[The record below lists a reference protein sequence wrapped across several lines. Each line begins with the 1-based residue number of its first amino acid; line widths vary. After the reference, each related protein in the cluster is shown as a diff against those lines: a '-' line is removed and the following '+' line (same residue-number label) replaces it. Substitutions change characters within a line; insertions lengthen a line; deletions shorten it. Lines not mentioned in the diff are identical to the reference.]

1 MTQLPPPS
9 FPAPP
14 TPEVEPPRSRHGWVI
29 GASIVGVGLGVGG
42 LVVGATA
49 LASSSGDEPA
59 STVSADASPAAIDS
73 GNLPP
78 ELDEFIAGAEEFGA
92 CITGQIDLPT
102 HDADG
107 GPLVIVA
114 DPSGDGELQIIE
126 FGDADGSITIER
138 SADDLTVDTT
148 TTSGGDITTT
158 TGDDLIASLD
168 DLFADLG
175 TAFEA
180 CEGSLPP
187 IPPLG
192 DIFGDIPGL
201 EDFNLD
207 DFNLDD
213 FSLDDFSLDDFS
225 LDQLPGLEDF
235 NLDDFDLDQFEDFE
249 FDFNFDDF
257 DLEEFDLD
265 DFDIENL
272 PSLDELFDR
281 FQQQN

>member
-14 TPEVEPPRSRHGWVI
+14 TPDAEPPRSRRGWVI

-59 STVSADASPAAIDS
+59 STVSADALPTAIDS
-73 GNLPP
+73 DSLPP

-114 DPSGDGELQIIE
+114 DPSGDGDLQIIE
-126 FGDADGSITIER
+126 FGEGDGSITIER
-138 SADDLTVDTT
+138 SGDDITVDTD
-148 TTSGGDITTT
+148 GDITAT
-158 TGDDLIASLD
+158 TGDDIVASLD

-213 FSLDDFSLDDFS
+213 FD

-235 NLDDFDLDQFEDFE
+235 NFDDFNLDDFNLDDFNLDQFEDFE
-249 FDFNFDDF
+249 FDFN
-257 DLEEFDLD
+257 LD

-272 PSLDELFDR
+272 PSLDELFDQ

>member
-14 TPEVEPPRSRHGWVI
+14 TPDVEPPPRNRRGWVI
-29 GASIVGVGLGVGG
+29 GASVVGVGLGVGG
-42 LVVGATA
+42 LVIGATA

-59 STVSADASPAAIDS
+59 TTVSADALPAAIDS
-73 GNLPP
+73 DNLPP
-78 ELDEFIAGAEEFGA
+78 ELDDFIAGAEEFGA

-102 HDADG
+102 HNADG

-114 DPSGDGELQIIE
+114 DPSGDGDLQIIE
-126 FGDADGSITIER
+126 FGDGDGSITIER
-138 SADDLTVDTT
+138 SGDDITVDTT

-158 TGDDLIASLD
+158 TGDDIIASLD

-180 CEGSLPP
+180 CAGSLPP

-207 DFNLDD
+207 DFDLDDFNLDD
-213 FSLDDFSLDDFS
+213 FDF
-225 LDQLPGLEDF
+225 DQLPGLEDF

-249 FDFNFDDF
+249 FDFNLDDF
-257 DLEEFDLD
+257 DL
-265 DFDIENL
+265 ENL